1 MLSTRGRQGMMV
13 RGERRWC
20 YHLTMKTFLGAKKLY
35 LQHHLR
41 FKGDLSQPRPCHLET
56 HSECDHSSGHF
67 FLRRANPPSLF
78 PCTAMSCLV
87 VLLRVTQILCRFMG
101 TLVVNAATTA
111 TSRRR
116 SSSVIKNSW
125 LTEWRTEV
133 SFHWFPFRLRPA
145 ALPPFPCWIM

>member
-1 MLSTRGRQGMMV
+1 MLSTRGRREGREGGTGGGATTWRWRHFSGLKNCIYNIICAL
-13 RGERRWC
+13 RGICPSPDRGTLKPIQSATTQVATSSIAGRTRQPSS
-20 YHLTMKTFLGAKKLY
+20 HALPFLLI
-35 LQHHLR
+35 
-41 FKGDLSQPRPCHLET
+41 
-56 HSECDHSSGHF
+56 
-67 FLRRANPPSLF
+67 
-78 PCTAMSCLV
+78 
-87 VLLRVTQILCRFMG
+87 LLRVTQILCRFMG

-133 SFHWFPFRLRPA
+133 SFHWFPFRLRPV